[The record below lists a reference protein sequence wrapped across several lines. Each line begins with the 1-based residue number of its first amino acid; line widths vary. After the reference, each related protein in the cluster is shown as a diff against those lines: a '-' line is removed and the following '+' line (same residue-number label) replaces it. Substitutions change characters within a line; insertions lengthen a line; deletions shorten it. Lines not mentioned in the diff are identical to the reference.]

1 MRNIWTIARKE
12 LRGYFDH
19 PTAYILLVVFL
30 AINAFFFFRSA
41 FLVSEASLRPMFDML
56 PWILLFFVPAVTM
69 GSLAEERRHGTLEVV
84 LSHPLSE
91 AQLLVGKY
99 LGNLLFL
106 LIAIG
111 GTLLIPLTLTSGGG
125 LDLGVIVAQY
135 VGTALL
141 LAGITA
147 VGLFAS
153 SLTRNQITAFI
164 VATTIVFIL
173 MMVGTEV
180 VQIGLPGW
188 LAGVASQLGILRHF
202 GNVARGVIDLRDV
215 VYFAS
220 VAAAFL
226 ALAYWQ
232 LLRER
237 LNRAGHLY
245 SNLRLGTIAVVAIA
259 VFADL
264 FGGYIPGRLD
274 LTAEK
279 LYTLSAGTK
288 AILGDLDDL
297 VTVTLFASN
306 ELPAQVKPLE
316 RDVNDVLRDFERYGG
331 GNIQLVRQDP
341 DASEAALQQAQQAG
355 IRPVQFNVVR
365 REELQLKQG
374 WLGIAVG
381 YAGESE
387 SIPFVGDTRNLE
399 YQLASRVWRL
409 TRVDTPTV
417 AFVTGH
423 GEKTLADYR
432 AFTQELSQSYEL
444 STVDLTQADAELG
457 PDIDAAIVAGPTQP
471 LDARSRA
478 LLLRYLG
485 MGGRLLYLGEGSE
498 INLQYLF
505 AMETPDSARDFTRQL
520 GVDLNGDM
528 AFDLRSNESIQVPG
542 EVFNY
547 IVAYPFWL
555 RALPAGEHAITRNL
569 NSVFLPW
576 ASTLDTLPML
586 EGRVFTP
593 LLSTSEWAGRQTGPF
608 QIRPDAEIDYDPS
621 QLGPQLV
628 AVAVEGA
635 VGSGAALTPVPEPEP
650 PPLPAD
656 SAGTDGAASEADNGG
671 PAGQVQAPAADSTPA
686 SAMTSPPAG
695 PAVLGQTTIEGEPVG
710 RAVIVGDADF
720 LSDQFLRNLPE
731 NLIFGLNAIDWLSQ
745 TEALLGIR
753 AKTPSPRPLVFQSNL
768 QMQVVK
774 YVNLV
779 GVPLLFVLMGVIRL
793 LGRRSL
799 SRREYGS

>member
-30 AINAFFFFRSA
+30 AVNAFFFFRSA
-41 FLVSEASLRPMFDML
+41 FLISEASLRPMFDML

-69 GSLAEERRHGTLEVV
+69 GALAEERRHGTLEVV
-84 LSHPLSE
+84 LSHPVSE
-91 AQLLVGKY
+91 AQLLLGKY
-99 LGNLLFL
+99 VGNLLFL

-111 GTLLIPLTLTSGGG
+111 STLLIPLTLIWGGS
-125 LDLGVIVAQY
+125 LDVGVIVAQY

-141 LAGITA
+141 LAGVTA

-164 VATTIVFIL
+164 VATTVIFVL

-180 VQIGLPGW
+180 VQIGLPAW

-237 LNRAGHLY
+237 LSRAGHLY
-245 SNLRLGTIAVVAIA
+245 SNLRVGTIAVVAIA

-279 LYTLSAGTK
+279 LYTLSGGTK
-288 AILGDLDDL
+288 AILADLGDL
-297 VTVTLFASN
+297 VTVTLFASR

-331 GNIQLVRQDP
+331 GNIQLVRRDP
-341 DASEAALQQAQQAG
+341 DASEEALQQAQQLG

-432 AFTQELSQSYEL
+432 RFTQELGESYRL
-444 STVDLTQADAELG
+444 DTVDLTQADAELG
-457 PDIDAAIVAGPTQP
+457 PDVDAAIVAGPTQP
-471 LDARSRA
+471 LDPRSRA

-485 MGGRLLYLGEGSE
+485 NDGRLLYLGEGSE

-520 GVDLNGDM
+520 GVGLNGDM

-569 NSVFLPW
+569 NSIFLPW
-576 ASTLDTLPML
+576 ASTLDTLSSL
-586 EGRVFTP
+586 GGRVFTP
-593 LLSTSEWAGRQTGPF
+593 LLTTSEWAGRQTGPF
-608 QIRPDAEIDYDPS
+608 QIRPDAEINYEAS
-621 QLGPQLV
+621 QLQPQLL
-628 AVAVEGA
+628 AVAVQGA
-635 VGSGAALTPVPEPEP
+635 VGAGAALTPVPAPEP
-650 PPLPAD
+650 PPPALNDSSAMADGTASDVAQTQGEPQPAATDSAD
-656 SAGTDGAASEADNGG
+656 SNPVA
-671 PAGQVQAPAADSTPA
+671 PQA
-686 SAMTSPPAG
+686 AG
-695 PAVLGQTTIEGEPVG
+695 PAVLQQTAIEGEPVG

-720 LSDQFLRNLPE
+720 LTDQFLGNTPE

-745 TEALLGIR
+745 TEALLSIR
-753 AKTPSPRPLVFQSNL
+753 GKTPTPRPLVFESNL

-774 YVNLV
+774 YLNLV
-779 GVPLLFVLMGVIRL
+779 GVPLLFVLFGAIRL
-793 LGRRSL
+793 LKRRTL
-799 SRREYGS
+799 TRREYGA